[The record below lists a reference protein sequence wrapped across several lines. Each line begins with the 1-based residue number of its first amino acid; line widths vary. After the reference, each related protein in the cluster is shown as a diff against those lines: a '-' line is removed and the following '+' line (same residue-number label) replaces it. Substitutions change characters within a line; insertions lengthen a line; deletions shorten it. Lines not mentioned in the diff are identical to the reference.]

1 MTGRRRLLALAACAL
16 VALLTAWYAGTRS
29 PAPVAGPAP
38 GSVRL
43 GPDVGEP
50 VEGYLARLPDQLPP
64 PGTEVLA
71 LVQFGAAP
79 TPSEAA
85 AAVTG
90 TPLVSVVFRVPVP
103 RVQTALRF
111 EALEPG
117 TAPDAAL
124 GNARQRAQQAAAADA
139 ARLAG
144 RPREVAA
151 TEAAALSAPDCR
163 CVLALLVQAD
173 RAGLEAVATRS
184 PVRAVQAAP
193 PGVAARELALAPL
206 LPEQTLTAD
215 PVPDDGPVPPP

>member
-1 MTGRRRLLALAACAL
+1 
-16 VALLTAWYAGTRS
+16 
-29 PAPVAGPAP
+29 VAGPAP
-38 GSVRL
+38 GAVRR
-43 GPDVGEP
+43 GPDGGEP
-50 VEGYLARLPDQLPP
+50 VDGYQAPLSDQLPP
-64 PGTEVLA
+64 PGPAVLA
-71 LVQFGAAP
+71 LVQFGAAA
-79 TPSEAA
+79 TPGEAVAA
-85 AAVTG
+85 ATG
-90 TPLVSVVFRVPVP
+90 TSLVSAVFRVPVP

-124 GNARQRAQQAAAADA
+124 ANARQRAQQAAATDA
-139 ARLAG
+139 ARLTG
-144 RPREVAA
+144 RPREVAT
-151 TEAAALSAPDCR
+151 TEAAVLSAPDCR

>member
-1 MTGRRRLLALAACAL
+1 MTGRRRLLVLAACAL

-43 GPDVGEP
+43 GPDAGEP
-50 VEGYLARLPDQLPP
+50 VDAYLARLPDQLPP
-64 PGTEVLA
+64 PGAAVLA
-71 LVQFGAAP
+71 LVQFGTTA
-79 TPSEAA
+79 TPLEAA

-90 TPLVSVVFRVPVP
+90 TSLVSAVFRVPLP

-111 EALEPG
+111 QALEPG
-117 TAPDAAL
+117 AAPDAAL
-124 GNARQRAQQAAAADA
+124 SHARQRAEQAAAADA
-139 ARLAG
+139 ARLTG

-151 TEAAALSAPDCR
+151 TEAAALAAPACR

-173 RAGLEAVATRS
+173 RAGLEAVAAR
-184 PVRAVQAAP
+184 PAVRAVQAAP

-206 LPEQTLTAD
+206 LPEQTTTAD